1 MQKFIEDETE
11 SQGGG
16 YPEDVDEDLREK
28 IEQQKDEM
36 EEILNVEMLASP
48 PYSFVNLTS
57 NLIPIGLE
65 STLQD
70 LVSIIE

>member
-1 MQKFIEDETE
+1 
-11 SQGGG
+11 
-16 YPEDVDEDLREK
+16 VDEDLREK

-70 LVSIIE
+70 LVSIIEQY

>member
-1 MQKFIEDETE
+1 
-11 SQGGG
+11 
-16 YPEDVDEDLREK
+16 VDEDLREK